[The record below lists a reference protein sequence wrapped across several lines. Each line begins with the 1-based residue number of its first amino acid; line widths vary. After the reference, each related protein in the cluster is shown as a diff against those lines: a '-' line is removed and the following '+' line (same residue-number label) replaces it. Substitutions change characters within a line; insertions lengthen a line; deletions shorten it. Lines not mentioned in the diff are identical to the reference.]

1 MPTLR
6 LQWDASAA
14 TAPTNV
20 GSLHLLVRASGATMG
35 PGNAR
40 SGAKG
45 APTKDSVSG
54 HCSLALS
61 ALREAAH
68 ASANQTLQRTCDEAG
83 RETELVLKVKDFPLV
98 SEGRPVLY
106 PPGSTDQLCIDV
118 TIRVYR

>member
-6 LQWDASAA
+6 LQWDASTA
-14 TAPTNV
+14 TTPINV
-20 GSLHLLVRASGATMG
+20 GSLHLLVRASGATSG
-35 PGNAR
+35 AR
-40 SGAKG
+40 TGAKG
-45 APTKDSVSG
+45 ASTKDTVSG

-68 ASANQTLQRTCDEAG
+68 ASASQMMQRTCDEAG

-98 SEGRPVLY
+98 SEGRPVMY
-106 PPGSTDQLCIDV
+106 PPGSADQLLIDV